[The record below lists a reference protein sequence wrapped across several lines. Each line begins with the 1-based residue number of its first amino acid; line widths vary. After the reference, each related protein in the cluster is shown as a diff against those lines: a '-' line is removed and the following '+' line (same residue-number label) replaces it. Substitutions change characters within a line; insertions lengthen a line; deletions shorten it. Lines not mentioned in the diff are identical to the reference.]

1 MIWLEAD
8 SIIRQQSK
16 GARSLEDFCKRFH
29 GGATGAPIVKT
40 YTYDDVINTMNEVA
54 PYDWRTFFQERIYN
68 VATRA
73 PLGGITGEGWRL
85 VYTDEPNEYMEA
97 QEEASKGTTD
107 FSFSLGLKLEGEEN
121 KIADVSGAAAN
132 AGLSPGMK
140 LVAVN
145 GRRTTPD
152 ILREAL
158 RAAKINNAP
167 LELLVENADFFKTY
181 RLNYAQGERY
191 PHLVR
196 DNAKPDL
203 LSQLLRASSK

>member
-1 MIWLEAD
+1 M
-8 SIIRQQSK
+8 
-16 GARSLEDFCKRFH
+16 
-29 GGATGAPIVKT
+29 
-40 YTYDDVINTMNEVA
+40 
-54 PYDWRTFFQERIYN
+54 
-68 VATRA
+68 
-73 PLGGITGEGWRL
+73 
-85 VYTDEPNEYMEA
+85 
-97 QEEASKGTTD
+97 
-107 FSFSLGLKLEGEEN
+107 
-121 KIADVSGAAAN
+121 SGAAAA

-158 RAAKINNAP
+158 RAAKTGNAP

-203 LSQLLRASSK
+203 LSQLLRASSR